1 MSGEP
6 FTEHLRPVFEAELE
20 RGNRMVTT
28 TTGPGEEGS
37 SVLLAYELDGAAIRE
52 QFDLGPGHSV
62 IRNDRGG
69 WVVRCEH
76 TNTALLGLSARRS
89 WLARRALRRWWSRW
103 NAGPH
108 ERISL

>member
-1 MSGEP
+1 MSDEP

-37 SVLLAYELDGAAIRE
+37 SVLLAYELDEAAIRE

-69 WVVRCEH
+69 
-76 TNTALLGLSARRS
+76 
-89 WLARRALRRWWSRW
+89 
-103 NAGPH
+103 
-108 ERISL
+108 